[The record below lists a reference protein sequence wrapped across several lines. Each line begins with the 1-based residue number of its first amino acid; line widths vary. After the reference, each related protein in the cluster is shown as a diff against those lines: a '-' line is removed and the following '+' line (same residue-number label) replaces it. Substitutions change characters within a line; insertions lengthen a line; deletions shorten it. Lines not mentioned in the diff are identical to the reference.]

1 MTEAVVDRVK
11 HGDTVGSSSRHLPRP
26 SHEYGQIY
34 VKSSLGVFWAI
45 CLLFLFNMA
54 MPAKSIEF
62 KPDNGG
68 KIKEQ
73 LSQIENGAAEFKNKG
88 FTLTTYGK
96 IEGSPIPVLRYLKAL
111 EKAVNPGSGTLDV
124 EFDREG
130 IEKTVMKIKELGV
143 TKTTFEVEDVVDVA
157 RAAVRFITK
166 SERGNGESVVE
177 TRYVAYADIPFVTPC
192 GKYLVRLNVAP
203 FAVKEEDV
211 DLLFGAALG
220 CNIILEQ
227 PSVFAQHLMSYALGG
242 AYTADTYMAAVR
254 DPDEGVILIAAGVV
268 CEGEKVN
275 VSGMTLAP
283 AFVHRFNGLTEVL
296 SSPVDTLINFLNK
309 GQNDE
314 SAVKCVEEA
323 FGATWVKKTFGKDI
337 KKP

>member
-1 MTEAVVDRVK
+1 MTKVVGDMKVNHEDAVA
-11 HGDTVGSSSRHLPRP
+11 SSSRHLLRT
-26 SHEYGQIY
+26 SHEYAHIY
-34 VKSSLGVFWAI
+34 VKSSLRVFWAI

-62 KPDNGG
+62 KQDNGDE
-68 KIKEQ
+68 IKEQ

-88 FTLTTYGK
+88 FILTTYGD
-96 IEGSPIPVLRYLKAL
+96 IEGSPIPVLRYLKAF

-143 TKTTFEVEDVVDVA
+143 TKTTFEVDHVSHVA
-157 RAAVRFITK
+157 ESAVHVITK
-166 SERGNGESVVE
+166 FELGNGDIVVGKKHRVSAFLLSVH
-177 TRYVAYADIPFVTPC
+177 AS
-192 GKYLVRLNVAP
+192 GKYLVRLKLATVIGDKQ
-203 FAVKEEDV
+203 FVYYT
-211 DLLFGAALG
+211 
-220 CNIILEQ
+220 ILEDS
-227 PSVFAQHLMSYALGG
+227 SVFAQHVMSYALDGVY
-242 AYTADTYMAAVR
+242 AADTYMVSVKL
-254 DPDEGVILIAAGVV
+254 PDAGILLVAAGVV
-268 CEGEKVN
+268 YGGET
-275 VSGMTLAP
+275 VSGMVISPKAVFRVEAP
-283 AFVHRFNGLTEVL
+283 KDKQ